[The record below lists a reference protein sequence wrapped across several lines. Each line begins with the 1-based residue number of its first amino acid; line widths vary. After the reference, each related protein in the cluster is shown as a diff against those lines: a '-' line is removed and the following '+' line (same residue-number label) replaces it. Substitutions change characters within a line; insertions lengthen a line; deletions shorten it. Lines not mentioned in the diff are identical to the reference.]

1 MRNKKQTDQEKKR
14 LPLSS
19 DFGELAPGC
28 QRSTKR
34 EQIDEKRD
42 RVDEFVLCE
51 SVRVYL
57 CDNLCRK
64 NAYMM
69 KIVIERK

>member
-51 SVRVYL
+51 SVRV
-57 CDNLCRK
+57 CCVC
-64 NAYMM
+64 
-69 KIVIERK
+69 VIIYVEKMLI